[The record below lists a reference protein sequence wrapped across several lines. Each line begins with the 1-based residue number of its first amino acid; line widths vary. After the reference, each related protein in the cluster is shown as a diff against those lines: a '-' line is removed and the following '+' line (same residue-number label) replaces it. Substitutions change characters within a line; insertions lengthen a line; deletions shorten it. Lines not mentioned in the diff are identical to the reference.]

1 MLGAQTANGSWEGLT
16 AVFAFVVLL
25 LALLLVRMRNR

>member
-1 MLGAQTANGSWEGLT
+1 MLSAQASSGSWEGLT
-16 AVFAFVVLL
+16 VVFAFVVLM

>member
-1 MLGAQTANGSWEGLT
+1 MLGTQAANGSWEGLT
-16 AVFAFVVLL
+16 VVFALLVLM